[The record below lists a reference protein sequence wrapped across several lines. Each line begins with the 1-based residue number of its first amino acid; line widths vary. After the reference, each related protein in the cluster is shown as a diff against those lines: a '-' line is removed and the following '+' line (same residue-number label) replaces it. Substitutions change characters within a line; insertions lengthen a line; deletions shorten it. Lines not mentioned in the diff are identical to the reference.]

1 MNSKEIIC
9 TIEESIEYVRRFFW
23 NDEELI
29 SLYISVQE
37 EMWKCDPDLMFCYRN
52 GLIGLAKREEKYRF
66 FIAPSEDAY
75 DIKFAH
81 METKIPFLITNAKQ
95 FINEC
100 EKCVFHIL
108 MNPDSILNAVPV
120 DDELDDTAVD
130 SVLNRNQKK
139 FCKRPSTK
147 NIRLLA
153 PAGSGKTYSLLWR
166 CKYIADDY
174 KKKRKVPPY
183 FLILTFTKAACVE
196 LEERIRT
203 NPEFRNIR
211 ATVRTLNAWGW
222 EQIKVSNRMLITN
235 RFERAKLVI
244 HDLNKVLQK
253 YPNIAALVKST
264 RKKQANAELIM
275 DMIDLLK
282 SLGFNHKMTKAEYR
296 AHRKILKEVGLI
308 SILEES
314 YQKLHILLATDLND
328 KKEASKVEDEFFVF
342 WKKAVVNLEE
352 NLKYTMEDQKYW
364 ALQNINAN
372 IEQKKFPKGVTKY
385 SHILIDEFQD
395 INPLDMSL
403 INAVSTYHGGGKKI
417 SMTIVGD
424 DDQAIFGWRGT
435 TPKYILYPE
444 KYMGVPFE
452 TIVLNENYRSPRS
465 IVELSG
471 KLIVHNKGRE
481 PKELK
486 SKAPG
491 KALIKVVRR
500 QKYVTAVDVTMKT
513 LKDLIEI
520 KGCNSVALIGRR
532 QVSLF
537 PYQIL
542 LSADGA
548 SYSVDGDLD
557 IFAGEAMESL
567 MDIIK
572 IVYRAKDSD
581 NDSVCAE
588 LVQVCKKVARYPMSK
603 PEEKKLVS
611 YLEAQYPEN
620 FIEALEYIK
629 DYPNIV
635 KNHNFEEIYEIVSK
649 LVSSETVYE
658 FMSCIVEDFEGFFK
672 DYNKAEEEV
681 FYKEPQFF
689 RLKDISKKYS
699 SDFRAFWRDLDRA
712 KRNVG
717 AEESKITLVTATR
730 SKGHEYDAAIILDCY
745 DYEWPNVLSEDIEEE
760 RRLMYVAVTRA
771 KKYLYF
777 ISASDEQESRF
788 LEEMELV

>member
-1 MNSKEIIC
+1 MYSKEILC
-9 TIEESIEYVRRFFW
+9 KIEESLEYVRRFFG
-23 NDEELI
+23 NDEDLI
-29 SLYISVQE
+29 LLYVSIQE

-52 GLIGLAKREEKYRF
+52 GLIGLAKREEKFRF
-66 FIAPSEDAY
+66 FIAPSEDIY

-81 METKIPFLITNAKQ
+81 LDAKLPFLKERGKQ
-95 FINEC
+95 FISEC
-100 EKCVFHIL
+100 EKCIFHIL
-108 MNPDSILNAVPV
+108 MNPDCVLNNIIVEA
-120 DDELDDTAVD
+120 ELDDDVSD

-139 FCKRPSTK
+139 FCKRPSSK

-166 CKYIADDY
+166 CKYITDDY
-174 KKKRKVPPY
+174 KKRGKVPPY
-183 FLILTFTKAACVE
+183 FLILTFTKSACVE
-196 LEERIRT
+196 LEERIKT
-203 NPEFRNIR
+203 ALEFRNIR

-235 RFERAKLVI
+235 RFERSKLVI

-253 YPNIAALVKST
+253 YPNIAMLIKSS
-264 RKKQANAELIM
+264 KKKYSNAELIM

-282 SLGFNHKMTKAEYR
+282 SLGFNHKMTKAEYK
-296 AHRKILKEVGLI
+296 AHCRILKEVGVI
-308 SILEES
+308 SILKES
-314 YQKLHILLATDLND
+314 YQKLHVLRGVDLTD
-328 KKEASKVEDEFFVF
+328 KKLVSKAEDEFFAF
-342 WKKAVVNLEE
+342 WKKAVVNLED

-364 ALQNINAN
+364 ALQNIIAN

-385 SHILIDEFQD
+385 SHILVDEFQD
-395 INPLDMSL
+395 INPLDMDL
-403 INAVSTYHGGGKKI
+403 INAISTYHGGGKKI
-417 SMTIVGD
+417 SMMIVGD

-435 TPKYILYPE
+435 TPKYILCPE

-471 KLIVHNKGRE
+471 KLIEHNKKRE

-491 KALIKVVRR
+491 KALVKVIRR
-500 QKYVTAVDVTMKT
+500 QRYATTVDVTMKT
-513 LKDLIEI
+513 LHDLIEA

-542 LSADGA
+542 LSAEGT

-557 IFAGEAMESL
+557 IFAGEAMESF
-567 MDIIK
+567 MDIVK
-572 IVYRAKDSD
+572 IIYRAKDSD
-581 NDSVCAE
+581 NDAVCAE
-588 LVQVCKKVARYPMSK
+588 LVQVCKKVSRYPMSK
-603 PEEKKLVS
+603 PEEKKFIA
-611 YLEAQYPEN
+611 YLEAQYPKDFN
-620 FIEALEYIK
+620 EALELIK
-629 DYPNIV
+629 VYPNIV
-635 KNHNFEEIYEIVSK
+635 KNHNFEEMYEIVFR

-658 FMSCIVEDFEGFFK
+658 FMSCIVEKFEGFFK
-672 DYNKAEEEV
+672 DYNKADEEV

-689 RLKDISKKYS
+689 RLKEISKKYG
-699 SDFRAFWRDLDRA
+699 SDFRTFWRDLDRA

-717 AEESKITLVTATR
+717 AEESKITLITATR
-730 SKGHEYDAAIILDCY
+730 SKGHEYDAVIILDCY
-745 DYEWPNVLSEDIEEE
+745 DYEWPNVLAEDIEEE

-777 ISASDEQESRF
+777 ISASDELESRF
-788 LEEMELV
+788 LEEMELI